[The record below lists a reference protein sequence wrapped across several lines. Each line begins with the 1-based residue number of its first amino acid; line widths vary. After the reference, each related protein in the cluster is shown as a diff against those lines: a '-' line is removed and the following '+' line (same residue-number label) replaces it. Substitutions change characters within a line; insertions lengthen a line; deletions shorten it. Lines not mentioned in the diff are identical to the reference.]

1 MTGGLA
7 KMSDPATI
15 PYEKQSEADGT
26 RSCGA
31 ACLSMVYRS
40 LGKDVP
46 QAEIWPL
53 IAKPNRFGAVSS
65 TTYLMAQDA
74 INRGF
79 RAVAL
84 QARHPLQTLRLC
96 RESGVRAILNHRPQA
111 GSQKGHYSVLV
122 DVLEHDVILHD
133 PAYGPS
139 RRVAHAELLALWQP
153 GSPDSEIS
161 GFVLIAIAAPEA
173 LSARA
178 CEFCQVPFPAGAEC
192 PRCKKPVVLM
202 PDEPLGCA
210 NTACIARM
218 WNYICCPNCDQA
230 FTFSV
235 NTSSPEAAPTQMDA
249 SSPRAQAPPADPLNF
264 GPLFAEIDKFSAFIL
279 SLPGAA
285 DHAAIKQHLD
295 VVRQQKEK
303 MILAKTEALARQ
315 ASSTADLAVFEKSLK
330 ENRESHAKR
339 MEELNAQA
347 PPLDGNA
354 LGRALLKS
362 VGFVD

>member
-1 MTGGLA
+1 
-7 KMSDPATI
+7 MSDPATI
-15 PYEKQSEADGT
+15 PYERQSDTDGI

-40 LGKDVP
+40 FGKDVP

-111 GSQKGHYSVLV
+111 GSPRGHYSVLV
-122 DVLEHDVILHD
+122 DVLEHDAILHD
-133 PAYGPS
+133 PAYGPL
-139 RRVAHAELLALWQP
+139 RRFSHAELLELWQP
-153 GSPDSEIS
+153 RSVDSEIS
-161 GFVLIAIAAPEA
+161 GFVLIAIAARRE
-173 LSARA
+173 LNART
-178 CEFCQVPFPAGAEC
+178 CEFCHVPFPAGVEC
-192 PRCKKPVVLM
+192 PRCRKPVRLL

-218 WNYICCPNCDQA
+218 WNYICCPYCDQA
-230 FTFSV
+230 FMFTTGATASPGV
-235 NTSSPEAAPTQMDA
+235 SSYPPPQQTGASSPESPAAPT
-249 SSPRAQAPPADPLNF
+249 DPLNF
-264 GPLFAEIDKFSAFIL
+264 DPLFAKIDKFSAFIL
-279 SLPGAA
+279 NLPGLAGNP
-285 DHAAIKQHLD
+285 DISHHLD
-295 VVRQQKEK
+295 LVNQQKEK
-303 MILAKTEALARQ
+303 LILAKAEALARQ
-315 ASSTADLAVFEKSLK
+315 ASATSALADFSESLK
-330 ENRESHAKR
+330 QKKEAHAKR
-339 MEELNAQA
+339 MDELNSQA

-354 LGRALLKS
+354 LGRALLKRI
-362 VGFVD
+362 GFVD

>member
-1 MTGGLA
+1 
-7 KMSDPATI
+7 MSDPTAI
-15 PYEKQSEADGT
+15 PYERQSEADGS

-40 LGKDVP
+40 LGKDIP
-46 QAEIWPL
+46 QAEIWPA
-53 IAKPNRFGAVSS
+53 ISKPNRFGAVSS

-111 GSQKGHYSVLV
+111 GSPTGHYSVLV
-122 DVLEHDVILHD
+122 DVLEREAVLHD

-139 RRVAHAELLALWQP
+139 RRLSHAELLDLWQP

-161 GFVLIAIAAPEA
+161 GFVLIAIGPAKPMTT
-173 LSARA
+173 RA
-178 CEFCQVPFPAGAEC
+178 CEFCHVPFPGGAEC
-192 PRCKKPVVLM
+192 PRCRKPVPLM

-218 WNYICCPNCDQA
+218 WNYVCCPYCDQA
-230 FTFSV
+230 FMFTV
-235 NTSSPEAAPTQMDA
+235 GA
-249 SSPRAQAPPADPLNF
+249 SSPGASPQPTLQQTGAAAAPPSSDPLNF
-264 GPLFAEIDKFSAFIL
+264 DALFAKLDKFSAFIL
-279 SLPGAA
+279 SLPGMAEHP
-285 DHAAIKQHLD
+285 DIPHHLD
-295 VVRQQKEK
+295 LVKQQKEK
-303 MILAKTEALARQ
+303 LLLAKSEIVARQ
-315 ASSTADLAVFEKSLK
+315 ASDATRMAAFQESLK
-330 ENRESHAKR
+330 EKKEAHAKR

-354 LGRALLKS
+354 LGQALLKNI
-362 VGFVD
+362 GFLD

>member
-1 MTGGLA
+1 
-7 KMSDPATI
+7 MSDPATI
-15 PYEKQSEADGT
+15 PYERQSDSDGT

-46 QAEIWPL
+46 QTEIWPV

-79 RAVAL
+79 RAVVL
-84 QARHPLQTLRLC
+84 QARHPLQILRLC
-96 RESGVRAILNHRPQA
+96 RESGARAILNHRPRA
-111 GSQKGHYSVLV
+111 DSPTGHYSVLV
-122 DVLEHDVILHD
+122 DVLERDAILHD

-139 RRVAHAELLALWQP
+139 RRVSHAELLALWQP

-161 GFVLIAIAAPEA
+161 GFVLIAIAAPKPP
-173 LSARA
+173 SARA
-178 CEFCQVPFPAGAEC
+178 CEFCHVPFPAGAEC
-192 PRCKKPVVLM
+192 PRCKKPVVLL

-218 WNYICCPNCDQA
+218 WNYICCPYCDQA
-230 FTFSV
+230 FTFSADASLPSGV
-235 NTSSPEAAPTQMDA
+235 SPHPGA
-249 SSPRAQAPPADPLNF
+249 SSPGSQAPGADPLNF
-264 GPLFAEIDKFSAFIL
+264 DKLFAEIDKFSAFIL
-279 SLPGAA
+279 CLPGAA
-285 DHAAIKQHLD
+285 DNTDIKQHFD
-295 VVRQQKEK
+295 HVKQQKEK
-303 MILAKTEALARQ
+303 MILAKAEALARQ
-315 ASSTADLAVFEKSLK
+315 ADDAARMANFEKSLK
-330 ENRESHAKR
+330 EKKEAHAKR

-362 VGFVD
+362 IGFVD

>member
-1 MTGGLA
+1 
-7 KMSDPATI
+7 MSDPAAI
-15 PYEKQSEADGT
+15 SYEKQSEAGGT

-46 QAEIWPL
+46 QTEVWPL

-96 RESGVRAILNHRPQA
+96 RESGVCAILNHRPQA
-111 GSQKGHYSVLV
+111 GSSTGHYSVLV
-122 DVLEHDVILHD
+122 DVLERDAILHD

-161 GFVLIAIAAPEA
+161 GFVLIAIAAPKPP
-173 LSARA
+173 SARA
-178 CEFCQVPFPAGAEC
+178 CEFCHVPFPAGAEC
-192 PRCKKPVVLM
+192 PGCKKPVVLL

-210 NTACIARM
+210 NTACIART
-218 WNYICCPNCDQA
+218 WNYICCPYCDQA
-230 FTFSV
+230 FTF
-235 NTSSPEAAPTQMDA
+235 NADTSSSAGVPPHPPRQPGA
-249 SSPRAQAPPADPLNF
+249 SSPGSQTPGADPLNF
-264 GPLFAEIDKFSAFIL
+264 DKLFAEIDKFAAFIV
-279 SLPGAA
+279 SLPGAR
-285 DHAAIKQHLD
+285 DHPDIKQHLD

-303 MILAKTEALARQ
+303 MILAKSEALARQ
-315 ASSTADLAVFEKSLK
+315 ASSTADMAVFEKSL
-330 ENRESHAKR
+330 REKREAHEKR

-362 VGFVD
+362 IGFVD